1 MMGDPWTDPDPAPG
15 AFDDDLAGLDPRY
28 VDAHEGDRSATLRI
42 LVSVEGEDAERLQR
56 LSEQQGKRSAE
67 VIAGLLRDADRT
79 VA

>member
-1 MMGDPWTDPDPAPG
+1 MGDPWTEPDPAPG
-15 AFDDDLAGLDPRY
+15 DFDDDLAELDPRY
-28 VDAHEGDRSATLRI
+28 VDRHEGDRRAKLRI

-56 LSEQQGKRSAE
+56 LSEQQGKRSAD